1 MANFEKAFIYK
12 VISKKLDR
20 VIIQPLKIVAGS
32 SNYSE
37 FLSTIPAKERKHI
50 KFFLTHK
57 QAIEP
62 GVDKM
67 TLRQAIKKYGIKL
80 EFSH

>member
-1 MANFEKAFIYK
+1 MANFEKAFVYK
-12 VISKKLDR
+12 ILSKKNDK
-20 VIIQPLKIVAGS
+20 VVIQPLAVIAGS
-32 SNYSE
+32 ANYAE
-37 FLSTIPAKERKHI
+37 FLSSIPAKERKHI

-62 GVDKM
+62 GVDQM

-80 EFSH
+80 EFIH